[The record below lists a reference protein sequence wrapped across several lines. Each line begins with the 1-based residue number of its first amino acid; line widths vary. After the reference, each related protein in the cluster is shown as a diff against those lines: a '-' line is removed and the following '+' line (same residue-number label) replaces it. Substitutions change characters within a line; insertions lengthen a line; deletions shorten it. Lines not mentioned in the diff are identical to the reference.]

1 MFTLDTDRRPL
12 LDYADDLERQA
23 ETLDP
28 QIAPA
33 TGPGFVEQRQ
43 AEQQPQQAKEAA
55 GDTPPRK
62 PG

>member
-23 ETLDP
+23 E
-28 QIAPA
+28 
-33 TGPGFVEQRQ
+33 
-43 AEQQPQQAKEAA
+43 QQPQQAKEAA